1 MAPEIH
7 QARKKSFDP
16 KKSDLF
22 SLGVLFYILAFGAPP
37 FHKAIESDDFYR
49 LLVKNNG
56 KYTFF

>member
-7 QARKKSFDP
+7 EARKKAFEA

-37 FHKAIESDDFYR
+37 FHKAVETDEFY
-49 LLVKNNG
+49 KNLKRN
-56 KYTFF
+56 